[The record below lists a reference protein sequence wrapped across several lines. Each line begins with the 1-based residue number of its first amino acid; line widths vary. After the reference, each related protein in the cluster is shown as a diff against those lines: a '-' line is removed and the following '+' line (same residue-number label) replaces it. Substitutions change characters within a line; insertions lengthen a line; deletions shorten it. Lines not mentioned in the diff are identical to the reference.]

1 MVVCQ
6 EITSVPAAL
15 LLLKPQ
21 SGFLFL
27 DMNRIDA
34 VCKEGGFT
42 VCEKRCVVHLRLSCS
57 SSVFVSLYLY
67 FCI

>member
-34 VCKEGGFT
+34 VCKDGFT
-42 VCEKRCVVHLRLSCS
+42 VCERRRVVHLRLSCS